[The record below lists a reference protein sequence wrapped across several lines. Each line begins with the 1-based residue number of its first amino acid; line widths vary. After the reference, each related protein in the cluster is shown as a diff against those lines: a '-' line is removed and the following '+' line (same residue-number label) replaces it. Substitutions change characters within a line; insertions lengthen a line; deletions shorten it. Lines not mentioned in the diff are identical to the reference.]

1 MSRMTTLWRPVRAWV
16 GITVVVSAIGS
27 IAFAQAPAVQIRV
40 DARQEGRA
48 VSKYLTGACLEDVNH
63 EIYGG
68 IYSQMIFGESF
79 QEPPAGVSA
88 VKGVTAY
95 GGGGGGVGGGGVR
108 GGGGGGAETG
118 GFNAVAVLGGGG
130 GGEGYFSGAGEGPK
144 LVSST
149 SVPFADGEVGVEVY
163 LPKVEAGGGIHNAG
177 LIVRVAKS
185 GTGADRFDG
194 YEVSLDAGRKLV
206 SLGRHQQNY
215 KLLAEA

>member
-40 DARQEGRA
+40 DVRQEGRA

-88 VKGVTAY
+88 VKGFTAY
-95 GGGGGGVGGGGVR
+95 GGEWRVLDD
-108 GGGGGGAETG
+108 GA
-118 GFNAVAVLGGGG
+118 L
-130 GGEGYFSGAGEGPK
+130 EGSAGEGPK

-149 SVPFADGEVGVEVY
+149 
-163 LPKVEAGGGIHNAG
+163 
-177 LIVRVAKS
+177 
-185 GTGADRFDG
+185 
-194 YEVSLDAGRKLV
+194 
-206 SLGRHQQNY
+206 
-215 KLLAEA
+215 